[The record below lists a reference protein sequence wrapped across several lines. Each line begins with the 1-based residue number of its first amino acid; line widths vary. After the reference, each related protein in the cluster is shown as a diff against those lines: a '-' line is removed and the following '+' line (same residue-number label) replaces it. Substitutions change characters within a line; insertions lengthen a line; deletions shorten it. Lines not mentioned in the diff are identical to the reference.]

1 MPEDRI
7 TQAHRTDFATEQITP
22 VDLKLKRAEQ
32 ELRITWKDGRGSVYP
47 AAALRKACPCATC
60 RTERE
65 KQAGE
70 LLPILKSAPAEDLAL
85 VNAQLVGNYALQLF
99 WSDGHDTGIFD
110 YKYLR
115 ALDSGSTK

>member
-1 MPEDRI
+1 MPRDEI
-7 TQAHRTDFATEQITP
+7 TQAHQTDFLAEQITP
-22 VDLKLKRAEQ
+22 VDLKLKRSEQ
-32 ELRITWKDGRGSVYP
+32 ELRVRWKDGRDSVYS
-47 AAALRKACPCATC
+47 AVTLRKACPCATC

-65 KQAGE
+65 KQSTE
-70 LLPILKSAPAEDLAL
+70 LLPILKTAPAQNLAL

-115 ALDSGSTK
+115 ALDTGSTK